1 MKKIDG
7 FRDIVELWEG
17 MEKETNDLISLAKLA
32 ENDKKIKKEIEKS
45 FKNLKKRFRKN
56 EFQALF
62 SEKYDKRN
70 AILAIHSGSGGTE
83 AQDWAQMLLR
93 MYLRWAEAKGYS
105 AKILDQSFGQEA
117 GIKNASV
124 IINGV
129 YAYGYLKAEAGVHR
143 LVRLSPFD
151 ADHLRHT
158 SFALVEVL
166 PEIEDS
172 DEIKIKPDD
181 LKIDTF
187 KSSGPGGQSVNT
199 TDSAVR
205 ITHLPTEIVAACQTE
220 RSQTQNKENAM
231 KLLKTKLHQLME
243 KEKQKEKKE
252 IRGNYASPE
261 WGSQARSYILHP
273 YKLIKD
279 HRTKF
284 ETSDVEAVLDG
295 KIDWFIEA
303 YLKKAKI

>member
-1 MKKIDG
+1 MKKLDTFHG
-7 FRDIVELWEG
+7 IVKLWEK
-17 MEKETNDLISLAKLA
+17 MEKETGDLISLAELS
-32 ENDKKIKKEIEKS
+32 EGDKKIEKEIEKS
-45 FKNLKKRFRKN
+45 FKDLKKKFSKN

-62 SEKYDKRN
+62 SGKYDGRS

-83 AQDWAQMLLR
+83 AQDWAEMLLR
-93 MYLRWAEAKGYS
+93 MYLRWAETKGYS
-105 AKILDQSFGQEA
+105 AEILDQAFGQEA
-117 GIKNASV
+117 GIKNATI

-172 DEIKIKPDD
+172 DEIKIEPED

-187 KSSGPGGQSVNT
+187 RSSGPGGQSVNT

-205 ITHLPTEIVAACQTE
+205 ITHLPTGIVAACQTE
-220 RSQTQNKENAM
+220 RSQIQNKENAM

-261 WGSQARSYILHP
+261 WGSQARSYVLHP

-295 KIDWFIEA
+295 KIDEFIES
-303 YLKKAKI
+303 YLRKIK